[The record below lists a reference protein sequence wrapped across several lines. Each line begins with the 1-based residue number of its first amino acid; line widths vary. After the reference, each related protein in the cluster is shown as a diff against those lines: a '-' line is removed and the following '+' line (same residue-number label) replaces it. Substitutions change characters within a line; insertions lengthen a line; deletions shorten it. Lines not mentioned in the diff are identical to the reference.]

1 MKKITNLFLLETKRF
16 FSRKNIFTIIVC
28 LVATAA
34 LFYFRYESEYEKY
47 PQYDREDIDLFLER
61 NKVHSQDYADKIKAI
76 QYDLDS
82 KKGGADPD
90 TKAEEQEL
98 QQYQRMADAWKNYQQ
113 CIVKGW
119 YYEDKEPRDEA
130 KAIELYTRADY
141 FLESYEDVSAEL
153 DEQGIYKH
161 THKDWEKRMA
171 LHKAYEKHDKV
182 EPLCH
187 YIPTGSYSVI
197 SLFDGKGLVFFAVLC
212 MIFFLNYDA
221 WCKEFEDG
229 SYVIT
234 FTLSYGRIQISLAR
248 WIIRIIFTYLVM
260 LLLAGELML
269 LGTHKHGTG
278 LSDYISILTA
288 GKYVAIT
295 QATYLKSALVYI
307 FAVIVFVVTFILLIS
322 VLLKDSVNTLGV
334 FFFFNCLYLVS
345 SDLVNTKYNPI
356 GLLRVGDIVTR
367 EAPVTM
373 GPAMIFCF
381 VYTIVAFI
389 IMSLVL
395 VYRED

>member
-1 MKKITNLFLLETKRF
+1 M
-16 FSRKNIFTIIVC
+16 
-28 LVATAA
+28 
-34 LFYFRYESEYEKY
+34 
-47 PQYDREDIDLFLER
+47 
-61 NKVHSQDYADKIKAI
+61 
-76 QYDLDS
+76 
-82 KKGGADPD
+82 
-90 TKAEEQEL
+90 
-98 QQYQRMADAWKNYQQ
+98 
-113 CIVKGW
+113 
-119 YYEDKEPRDEA
+119 
-130 KAIELYTRADY
+130 
-141 FLESYEDVSAEL
+141 
-153 DEQGIYKH
+153 
-161 THKDWEKRMA
+161 
-171 LHKAYEKHDKV
+171 
-182 EPLCH
+182 
-187 YIPTGSYSVI
+187 
-197 SLFDGKGLVFFAVLC
+197 FFAVLC

-248 WIIRIIFTYLVM
+248 WIVRIIFTYLVM

-373 GPAMIFCF
+373 GPAMIVCF